1 MASQVSSLTLDS
13 ADKPLIRAL
22 RGESDMPPPLWL
34 MRQAGRYLPEYR
46 ELRQQAGSFLELCYN
61 PVLAAEVTLQPITRF
76 AMDAA
81 ILFSDILV
89 IPDALGAEV
98 RFVEGEGPRLKPLR
112 NSDDI
117 EALRLDRIADH
128 LAPVYETVERVAAGL
143 PKTAALIGFAGAP
156 WTVATY
162 MIEGGSSRDFAAT
175 RGWAM
180 DDPESFQRLI
190 EILVA
195 ATVDYLV
202 GQLRHGAEVL
212 QVFDSWAGVLSESEF
227 RRWSLGPM
235 KAIVDG
241 VRAVFPDAP
250 IIGFPRGAGVMMRD
264 YAVETGI
271 DGISIDSATPV
282 TWAAKAL
289 QPDCT
294 VQGNLDPLCLLA
306 GGARMTDEITAILE
320 ALAGGPLIFNL
331 GHGILP
337 ATPPEHVAE
346 LVGAVRGWRP

>member
-1 MASQVSSLTLDS
+1 
-13 ADKPLIRAL
+13 
-22 RGESDMPPPLWL
+22 MPPPLWL

-61 PVLAAEVTLQPITRF
+61 PALAAEVTLQPITRF

-89 IPDALGAEV
+89 VPDALGVEV

-112 NSDDI
+112 NLDDI

-143 PKTAALIGFAGAP
+143 PGTAALIGFAGAP

-175 RGWAM
+175 KGWAM

-190 EILVA
+190 DILVT

-264 YAVETGI
+264 PQLRPFGDRLRQCGVLGLQEGLLFPRRVP
-271 DGISIDSATPV
+271 GLEGCRTPH
-282 TWAAKAL
+282 
-289 QPDCT
+289 
-294 VQGNLDPLCLLA
+294 
-306 GGARMTDEITAILE
+306 RY
-320 ALAGGPLIFNL
+320 
-331 GHGILP
+331 
-337 ATPPEHVAE
+337 
-346 LVGAVRGWRP
+346 